1 MDTLIVE
8 VTNDKAY
15 KLLENMEEL
24 KLIRVLKK
32 KADRISNLRGKIQ
45 TPMTNTEIENQLNA
59 MRKEWRRDS

>member
-32 KADRISNLRGKIQ
+32 KADGILNLRGKIQ
-45 TPMTNTEIENQLNA
+45 TPMTNTEIENQLNV
-59 MRKEWRRDS
+59 MRKEWQRDS